1 MTKKKTASKRTSK
14 KTSKS
19 TYNDKELDEFKEL
32 ILKKMESAKNEL
44 QYLQDQISS
53 ANSHG
58 TSDTAATF
66 KVLED
71 GASTLEKEQLNQ
83 MAARQQK
90 FIRNLEDALV
100 RIQNKT
106 YGICKTSGKL
116 ISKERLKAVPHTTMS
131 IAAKLKQYN

>member
-1 MTKKKTASKRTSK
+1 M
-14 KTSKS
+14 
-19 TYNDKELDEFKEL
+19 

-44 QYLQDQISS
+44 QYLQDQISN

-90 FIRNLEDALV
+90 FIKNLQDALV
-100 RIQNKT
+100 RIENKT
-106 YGICKTSGKL
+106 YGICKASGKL